1 MVENVRVLRN
11 SRQEQEA
18 VRIVDLDWGLSA
30 AQRLLEQRSGG
41 LDPDLRAVFTV
52 ALAALNTAR
61 DLDNRVA
68 SLEAELAALTKTV
81 NA

>member
-1 MVENVRVLRN
+1 MVEHVRVLRN
-11 SRQEQEA
+11 SLQEQEA